1 MNLNQI
7 FEDFDRKYRD
17 SYVQV
22 ALKDKDPELFKLNRI
37 ISDNTKFPKLELIS
51 DKLGTIV
58 LNYNTNARIM
68 FKVPNPTYIQHGK
81 RAYYFRRMAERQWKR
96 GINRNNSTFNDPLS
110 YWLPI
115 DSSTP
120 VDFNTIRSAM
130 YPTFQPLYVAIEMLK
145 GGYDSVALSKNFAI
159 AKSPTNKDKLVLF
172 YRLAAIGTVDYDGN
186 IKAPNFE
193 GEIAHE
199 IK

>member
-22 ALKDKDPELFKLNRI
+22 TLKDKDPELFKLNRI

-68 FKVPNPTYIQHGK
+68 LG
-81 RAYYFRRMAERQWKR
+81 
-96 GINRNNSTFNDPLS
+96 L
-110 YWLPI
+110 
-115 DSSTP
+115 
-120 VDFNTIRSAM
+120 
-130 YPTFQPLYVAIEMLK
+130 
-145 GGYDSVALSKNFAI
+145 AL
-159 AKSPTNKDKLVLF
+159 
-172 YRLAAIGTVDYDGN
+172 
-186 IKAPNFE
+186 
-193 GEIAHE
+193 
-199 IK
+199 